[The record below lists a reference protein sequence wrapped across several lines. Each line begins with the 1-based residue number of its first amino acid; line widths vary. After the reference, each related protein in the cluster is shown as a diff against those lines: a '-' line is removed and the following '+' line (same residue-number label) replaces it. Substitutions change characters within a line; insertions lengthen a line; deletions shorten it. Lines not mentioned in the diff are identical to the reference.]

1 MRVQQPSRSLISLLL
16 IPVLACAVTATA
28 KGQEEETE
36 HHPIL
41 GSYRWRQVGPAN
53 MSGRVSDIAVP
64 PGGEASTIY
73 VAAAAG
79 GLWKTINNG
88 TTWKQIFQG
97 GKTAAVGDVAIAPS
111 DPNVIYVG
119 MGEPHSRNSISWGD
133 GVYRSTDGGE
143 SWHHLGLEY
152 TFHIGRIVVD
162 PRDPDI
168 VYVAAL
174 GNLWSK
180 TRGDR
185 GLYKRV
191 RSETG
196 QLTWKKLKGFD
207 DGTGFYDVILDPENP
222 DVVYATSWERDRKP
236 WVFLSGGG
244 PNNGIWKS
252 TDAGQTWTRLEGN
265 GLPPSEQNG
274 KISLDIYPQDTSIIY
289 ARIENFANDP
299 NAPQPDSAQVAR
311 MARFGRGRMSTP
323 DMKGTYRSTDSGQ
336 SWQRVDRR
344 NGRPFYYCQL
354 RVDPNDANTVY
365 LIDSPLYKM
374 DVEEA
379 LKWVDNYESGGQQ
392 RGVGGG
398 GEARGVVNITG
409 SHHVDFHAMW
419 IDPTNSNHLV
429 VGSDGGVSVSWDQGE
444 TWDFCDNL
452 ALGQFYAVTYDMAQP
467 YNVYGGL
474 QDNGT
479 WGGPHATIYQSGIL
493 NRDWYF
499 YVGGDGFHVQV
510 DPEDPDLVLYAE
522 SQGGA
527 ITRFNRATGQS
538 RSIQPRAPRR
548 QMPDLTEQQRQFMMR
563 GGMGRSNIIPEPE
576 PGTMY
581 RFNWSSPIILSPHNP
596 KTVYFGGNVLFKSV
610 NRGETW
616 SIISPDLTTADTTKI
631 NTRNRG
637 DMPTGAENHC
647 TFITIGESPLV
658 PGLIWVGTDDGLVHL
673 TRDGGVNWTEVT
685 GNFQGVPANT
695 WVSRVRPSGHEVG
708 RAYVTFDGHR
718 FGDITTYVFRTDDF
732 GQSWKRLGGGLPTDD
747 PAYVITEDPVNPN
760 LVYLGTEWGVYVS
773 LDAGESWSP
782 FSNNLPVAPV
792 HDLVVHPRDRDLI
805 IATHGLSLWVMDDV
819 SGLQSLGPAV
829 MEKDF
834 ALLDIQPAVAW
845 GSRMEQVSRGDKI
858 FQAQNPSTSFKV
870 NYWVGKPAEKVDITI
885 ESIDGTPLR
894 TMEGPGDYGLN
905 MVEVSLRP
913 RFGRGATGGMRRPQP
928 GEPRPESLNIG
939 SYKLTVTYGEETFS
953 TIIEVKPD
961 PTSAGRN

>member
-1 MRVQQPSRSLISLLL
+1 MRVQQSSHSLFSLLL
-16 IPVLACAVTATA
+16 IPVLACAVTAPA
-28 KGQEEETE
+28 QGQEEETE
-36 HHPIL
+36 HPIL
-41 GSYRWRQVGPAN
+41 GSYQWRQVGPAN
-53 MSGRVSDIAVP
+53 MSGRVSDIAIP

-143 SWHHLGLEY
+143 SWRHLGLEY

-180 TRGDR
+180 TKGDR

-252 TDAGQTWTRLEGN
+252 TDAGQTWIRLEGN

-274 KISLDIYPQDTSIIY
+274 KISLDIYPQDTSTIY
-289 ARIENFANDP
+289 ARIENFADDP
-299 NAPQPDSAQVAR
+299 NASQPDSAQVAR
-311 MARFGRGRMSTP
+311 MARAGRGRMSTP
-323 DMKGTYRSTDSGQ
+323 NMNGTYRSTDSGQ
-336 SWQRVDRR
+336 SWQRVDRV

-354 RVDPNDANTVY
+354 RVDPNDADTIY
-365 LIDSPLYKM
+365 LIDSSLYKM

-392 RGVGGG
+392 RGPGGG

-479 WGGPHATIYQSGIL
+479 WGGPHATIFQSGIL

-522 SQGGA
+522 SQGGR

-538 RSIQPRAPRR
+538 QMIQPRAPRR
-548 QMPDLTEQQRQFMMR
+548 QMPDLTERQRQFMMS
-563 GGMGRSNIIPEPE
+563 GGMGQPNIVPEPE

-616 SIISPDLTTADTTKI
+616 SVVSPDLTTADTTKI
-631 NTRNRG
+631 NARNRG

-647 TFITIGESPLV
+647 TIITIGESPLV

-685 GNFQGVPANT
+685 GNLQGVPANT

-773 LDAGESWSP
+773 LDTGESWSP

-845 GSRMEQVSRGDKI
+845 GFRMEQVSRGDKV

-885 ESIDGTPLR
+885 ESIDGAPVR

-913 RFGRGATGGMRRPQP
+913 RFGRGAMGGMRRPQP
-928 GEPRPESLNIG
+928 GEPRPELLNIG

>member
-1 MRVQQPSRSLISLLL
+1 
-16 IPVLACAVTATA
+16 
-28 KGQEEETE
+28 
-36 HHPIL
+36 
-41 GSYRWRQVGPAN
+41 
-53 MSGRVSDIAVP
+53 
-64 PGGEASTIY
+64 

-88 TTWKQIFQG
+88 TTWRQIFQG

-174 GNLWSK
+174 GNLWSRTK
-180 TRGDR
+180 GDR
-185 GLYKRV
+185 GLYKRL
-191 RSETG
+191 RLETG

-207 DGTGFYDVILDPENP
+207 DGTGFYDVILDPQNP
-222 DVVYATSWERDRKP
+222 DIVYATSWERDRKP

-289 ARIENFANDP
+289 ARIENFADDP
-299 NAPQPDSAQVAR
+299 NASQPDSAQVAR
-311 MARFGRGRMSTP
+311 MARAGRGRMSTP
-323 DMKGTYRSTDSGQ
+323 NMNGTYRSTDSGQ

-365 LIDSPLYKM
+365 LIDSSLYKM

-379 LKWVDNYESGGQQ
+379 LEWVDNYESGGQQ
-392 RGVGGG
+392 SGFGGG
-398 GEARGVVNITG
+398 GEARGIENITG
-409 SHHVDFHAMW
+409 SHHVDFHAVW
-419 IDPTNSNHLV
+419 IDPTNSDHLV
-429 VGSDGGVSVSWDQGE
+429 VGSDGGVSISWDQGE

-479 WGGPHATIYQSGIL
+479 WGGPHATVFQSGIL

-522 SQGGA
+522 SQGGN

-538 RSIQPRAPRR
+538 QMIQPRAPRR

-563 GGMGRSNIIPEPE
+563 GGMGRSNIVPEQE
-576 PGTMY
+576 PGTVY

-616 SIISPDLTTADTTKI
+616 SVVSPDLTTADTTKF
-631 NTRNRG
+631 NARNRG
-637 DMPTGAENHC
+637 DSQTGAENHC
-647 TFITIGESPLV
+647 TIITIGESPLV

-782 FSNNLPVAPV
+782 FSNNLPVVPV

-805 IATHGLSLWVMDDV
+805 IATHGLSLWVIDDV
-819 SGLQSLGPAV
+819 SGLQSLTTEA

-845 GSRMEQVSRGDKI
+845 DFRSESLSRGDKV
-858 FQAQNPSTSFKV
+858 FYGQNPSTGFKV
-870 NYWVGKPAEKVDITI
+870 NYWVGKPADNVTITI
-885 ESIDGTPLR
+885 ESIDGTPVR

-905 MVEVSLRP
+905 VVEVPLRP
-913 RFGRGATGGMRRPQP
+913 RFGRGMTGGMRRPQP
-928 GEPRPESLNIG
+928 GEPRPEPLNIG
-939 SYKLTVTYGEETFS
+939 SYKLTIDYGEETFS

-961 PTSAGRN
+961 PTTTGRN